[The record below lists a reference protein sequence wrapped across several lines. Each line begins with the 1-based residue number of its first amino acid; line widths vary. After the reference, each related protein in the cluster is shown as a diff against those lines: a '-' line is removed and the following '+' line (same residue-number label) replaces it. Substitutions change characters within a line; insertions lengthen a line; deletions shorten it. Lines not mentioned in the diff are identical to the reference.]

1 MSEQELKELSKLL
14 NEFRK
19 TIDEVIFYNATDFAI
34 LKSFIECA
42 MIQSKDINHNGW
54 YTVRNSCCGMFPTRT
69 NAVCL
74 HIYF

>member
-1 MSEQELKELSKLL
+1 MSEQELKELSELL

-42 MIQSKDINHNGW
+42 MIQSKDINHNG
-54 YTVRNSCCGMFPTRT
+54 
-69 NAVCL
+69 
-74 HIYF
+74 